1 MGKARSALK
10 LYCNALGRLRH
21 SKGFGIHSP
30 FAFSF
35 VLRVLR
41 EKCAYYAYADIAARR
56 RLAQKLIAP
65 GLKGS
70 DSPRIISLKNARMLF
85 RIVCYFNPKNIVQI
99 GTSYG
104 VSTSAALDVST
115 SSRLIIYRGS
125 DAYNDI
131 FDAVTA
137 KFAGRISEAASVD
150 DAFRRYF
157 DVNRDG
163 RDFLMVNSL
172 DGDRAVEDCTRHA
185 SRLLDREGVIVA
197 RNLLSDER
205 VVQFVRNVTESLTYG
220 MTFTNGRLIII
231 VGYKHLPRQRFNLWF

>member
-35 VLRVLR
+35 VLQVLR
-41 EKCAYYAYADIAARR
+41 EKCAYYAYADIESRRQLARR
-56 RLAQKLIAP
+56 LVAS
-65 GLKGS
+65 KGS
-70 DSPRIISLKNARMLF
+70 GHPRIISLKNAKMLF
-85 RIVCYFNPKNIVQI
+85 RIVCYFNPSNIVQI

-104 VSTSAALDVST
+104 VSTSAALDVSS
-115 SSRLIIYRGS
+115 SSRLIIYRGA
-125 DAYNDI
+125 DADNGI
-131 FDAVTA
+131 FDAVT
-137 KFAGRISEAASVD
+137 KGYAGRIVEAGSVD
-150 DAFRRYF
+150 DAFDRYF
-157 DVNRDG
+157 SMNQNG

-172 DGDRAVEDCTRHA
+172 DDDRAVDDCTRHA

-205 VVQFVRNVTESLTYG
+205 VVRFVRNVTESLEHG

-231 VGYKHLPRQRFNLWF
+231 VGFKHLPRQRFNLWF